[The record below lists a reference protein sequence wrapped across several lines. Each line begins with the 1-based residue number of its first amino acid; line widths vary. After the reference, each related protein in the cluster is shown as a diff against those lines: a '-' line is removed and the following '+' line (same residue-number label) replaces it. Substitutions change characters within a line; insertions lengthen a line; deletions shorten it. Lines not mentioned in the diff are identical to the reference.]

1 MECQNCVSSLV
12 NFLKSSNLF
21 HYIVYY
27 KGNFQFLHFLDIVM
41 KFFRKQLSVRNLFKI
56 FCACFEVL
64 LLDASLILVK
74 FFLLV
79 SIQVPYIK
87 YLFNQRL
94 KTTNWNFKLD
104 NFQPILLTFHEKKQ
118 ELQLSEMVLFSL
130 LF

>member
-56 FCACFEVL
+56 LCACFAVL

-104 NFQPILLTFHEKKQ
+104 NFQPILLTFHEENKNFNYQ
-118 ELQLSEMVLFSL
+118 MILFSL